1 MRTRRG
7 QVDVAHALAAH
18 FGLGHFNAALL
29 TNHATVLEAL
39 VFAAQAFVV
48 LDGTK
53 NLGAKQAV
61 TLGLEGAVVDGFGLF
76 NFTERPRADFFRRR
90 QTDANRIEM
99 LVGGELLKQV
109 EQGFHISVSFD
120 SVN

>member
-1 MRTRRG
+1 MRTRCR
-7 QVDVAHALAAH
+7 QVDVAHALPAH

-29 TNHATVLEAL
+29 ADHAAMLEAL

-76 NFTERPRADFFRRR
+76 DLAERPR
-90 QTDANRIEM
+90 TDLLGRGHANLDGIEM
-99 LVGGELLKQV
+99 LIRRELLEQV
-109 EQGFHISVSFD
+109 E
-120 SVN
+120 